1 MNDIAIQVENLSK
14 QYKIGVRKRHDTLR
28 DQLMGGLRSMFSRN
42 GAASERDDIFWA
54 LRDVSLEI
62 KRSEVVGIIGRNGAG
77 KSTLLKILSRITEP
91 TQGEAK
97 IHGRVASLL
106 EVGTGFHAELTG
118 RENIYLNGSILGMK
132 RVEIERKFD
141 EIVDFSGIEKFID
154 TPVKHYSSG
163 MYVRLAFAV
172 AAHLEP
178 EILIIDEVLSVGD
191 AAFQKKCL
199 AKMGDVANEG
209 RTVLF
214 VSHNMA
220 AIQGLCSKG
229 YLLSTGQVVAEG
241 SPRTVVEQYLSD
253 VSLGTPAALGERKDR
268 QGTGE
273 IQFSEVST
281 LDLKG
286 RPIDVA
292 LSGQDINILLSYQS
306 PFDRPIS
313 RLDVHITFY
322 TSLGQFMFN
331 CSSEGSGHPFDV
343 LPPNGQ
349 VVCHIPELPLAPGRY
364 VFTLFS
370 TIGGVIADWIQE
382 AGCLQVGAGDYFGTG
397 QLRTHEEGFLV
408 KHKWAVC
415 LPNAEISPIH
425 DRL

>member
-1 MNDIAIQVENLSK
+1 M
-14 QYKIGVRKRHDTLR
+14 
-28 DQLMGGLRSMFSRN
+28 
-42 GAASERDDIFWA
+42 
-54 LRDVSLEI
+54 
-62 KRSEVVGIIGRNGAG
+62 
-77 KSTLLKILSRITEP
+77 
-91 TQGEAK
+91 
-97 IHGRVASLL
+97 
-106 EVGTGFHAELTG
+106 
-118 RENIYLNGSILGMK
+118 
-132 RVEIERKFD
+132 
-141 EIVDFSGIEKFID
+141 
-154 TPVKHYSSG
+154 
-163 MYVRLAFAV
+163 
-172 AAHLEP
+172 
-178 EILIIDEVLSVGD
+178 
-191 AAFQKKCL
+191 
-199 AKMGDVANEG
+199 
-209 RTVLF
+209 
-214 VSHNMA
+214 
-220 AIQGLCSKG
+220 
-229 YLLSTGQVVAEG
+229 
-241 SPRTVVEQYLSD
+241 EQYLSD